1 MYRDPLNF
9 SGTTFHVYGHRT
21 HDYELLHLTVN
32 LGTNILGLGEILG
45 FRILGF
51 MEI

>member
-9 SGTTFHVYGHRT
+9 SGTTFHVHGHRT
-21 HDYELLHLTVN
+21 HDYELLHLTVS
-32 LGTNILGLGEILG
+32 LGTNILELRETLG
-45 FRILGF
+45 FRIPGL